1 MNSSRVVFLSLFLL
15 ASMGAFGASEYCMP
29 DNPDVVCE
37 NVLHTSAE
45 MLDLTIGTDSEVVEQ

>member
-1 MNSSRVVFLSLFLL
+1 
-15 ASMGAFGASEYCMP
+15 MP